1 MAMEGSRIILFFTA
15 CLLLTG
21 CPGDQTERAAQ
32 AGDATAQFAL
42 ALRLENSDP
51 AEFRRLLLLAS
62 AKGNVAAQFHLGKH
76 ILTQT
81 GGRKDDAEKG
91 FYWVSKAAAAGHKPA
106 VQFLP
111 LCHLRGLGTKLDPLQ
126 AAASLTLPLGELK
139 PADCLELAKV
149 MDFKT
154 HAEMRAAVLEK
165 GVSNGSTECSVLLVK
180 QLATGADAGKHS
192 IRIREL
198 LENAVKEK
206 HPEATLILGYR
217 MLNGIGM
224 PPKPNKGIELISQAA
239 EMGSHD
245 AACELF
251 WPLVNGQY
259 VGKDPGRAFKLVQ
272 KAQSALFP
280 RAYGL
285 MARCY
290 MYGIGTKKNEHLA
303 VDMLRRGATH
313 DDTDCLEWLGNIFL
327 GGEHGQQRSLA
338 EALRYLDRATKKGSV
353 DAFQNLYE
361 VHKEMGDNKA
371 ALTALETGATLGN
384 TVCRVYLGMAH
395 GYGSLGL
402 AVDEK
407 EALTHYLVAAD
418 DGDRYAM
425 YLAGELLVLGKNVAK
440 DLNKGV
446 PLLKSAA
453 ANNVYA
459 AQHLLAVLYSRGQG
473 VPQDAGQA
481 YFWANIAASLNADD
495 EKYSRFRDTL
505 AKKLDTTELTKVQG
519 QCRTWLSR
527 KTNEESGKG
536 ESSAG
541 GGSGSGIIFTAD
553 GLVLTNH
560 HVTAAGSSYTIV
572 TSDGQEIPATLVAHD
587 ADLDVAVLRL
597 KSRFHSATF
606 KTPPP
611 LASSSKAKS
620 GEKVFTVGHPLAG
633 LLSSEA
639 KYNEGTIS
647 ALSGMKDDLHLMQ
660 ISVPIQPGNSG
671 GPLSNTR
678 GEVIGLIV
686 STINGSALLRQRDI
700 MAQNINFA
708 IKSDPVHDF
717 LKANSIAVSSYPS
730 PTDPVEHVKAYAVK
744 VLVHP

>member
-1 MAMEGSRIILFFTA
+1 MEGFRIILLVTA
-15 CLLLTG
+15 GLLLSG

-32 AGDATAQFAL
+32 AGDATAQFNL
-42 ALRLENSDP
+42 ALRVENSNP
-51 AEFRRLLLLAS
+51 TESRRLLLLAS
-62 AKGNVAAQFHLGKH
+62 AKGNAAAQFHLGKS
-76 ILTQT
+76 ILTQAKSRSDT
-81 GGRKDDAEKG
+81 AEKG
-91 FYWVSKAAAAGHKPA
+91 FYWIGKAAAAGHRPA
-106 VQFLP
+106 IQFIP
-111 LCHLRGLGTKLDPLQ
+111 LCHLRGLGTKIDVQ
-126 AAASLTLPLGELK
+126 KAATELTLPLGELT
-139 PADCLELAKV
+139 PTDCIELARALNPKSQ
-149 MDFKT
+149 D
-154 HAEMRAAVLEK
+154 AMRVAVLEK
-165 GVSNGSTECSVLLVK
+165 GITEGSTECSVLLAK
-180 QLATGADAGKHS
+180 QLANSGDAGTHS

-198 LENAVKEK
+198 LENATKEK
-206 HPEATLILGYR
+206 SPEATYILGYR
-217 MLNGIGM
+217 MLYGIGM
-224 PPKPNKGIELISQAA
+224 PPKPNKGLELITQAA
-239 EMGSHD
+239 EMGNHG

-259 VGKDPGRAFKLVQ
+259 GKKDPERAFKFVQ
-272 KAQSALFP
+272 KAQTDLYP

-290 MYGIGTKKNEHLA
+290 MYGIGTTKNEHLA

-313 DDTDCLEWLGNIFL
+313 DDPECLEWLGNIFL

-338 EALRYLDRATKKGSV
+338 EALRYLDRATKKGAI
-353 DAFQNLYE
+353 DAFQQLY
-361 VHKEMGDNKA
+361 VVYKEMGDNKA
-371 ALTALETGATLGN
+371 ALTALETGAELGN

-402 AVDEK
+402 AVDEPI
-407 EALTHYLVAAD
+407 ALTHYLIAAEA
-418 DGDRYAM
+418 GDRYAK
-425 YLAGELLVLGKNVAK
+425 YLAGELLVLGKNVPK

-453 ANNVYA
+453 GLNVYA
-459 AQHLLAVLYSRGQG
+459 AQHLLAILYSRGQG

-495 EKYSRFRDTL
+495 EKYSKFRDSL
-505 AKKLDTTELTKVQG
+505 AKKLENAELTKVQG
-519 QCRTWLSR
+519 QCRTWLTR
-527 KTNEESGKG
+527 KTNEDSGKG

-553 GLVLTNH
+553 GLLLTNH
-560 HVTAAGSSYTIV
+560 HVTSAGSSYTVI

-597 KSRFHSATF
+597 KSRFNSATF
-606 KTPPP
+606 KNPPP
-611 LASSSKAKS
+611 LASSAKSKS

-671 GPLSNTR
+671 GPLSNAR

-708 IKSDPVHDF
+708 IKADPIHEF
-717 LKANSIAVSSYPS
+717 LKSNSIAVTSYPS